1 MREPTAPSIPLTAMN
16 PAIPL
21 LLRAHAASRLRRIRD
36 TFRSTRRTILLL
48 AAVALAVIWLGQT
61 IASVMFREP
70 YDPGTLHGWTSL
82 ILMLYFGWHFVRV
95 AYKRPEAAIEWSPA
109 EEAQIVGGP
118 FRRWDVLIYRF
129 LIILTSIFPKALL
142 TAFVLLPDLWWSGL
156 PGILLALVF
165 LEGFRM
171 AIDIAVCC
179 LSPRGYL
186 RARILVF
193 SVLLTVVAVLAV
205 RAGGMD
211 DSGETATAQ
220 WLSSCGVAAESLRE
234 SRIGQVV
241 ERPFVVFADVI
252 TAQGF
257 SAALGLNSLIVLL
270 MVAGLLAAIG
280 ALDRLHESLLAT
292 SEQRLQRGGVA
303 GAADL
308 RDETSQG
315 TLPRIPRMAAVG
327 PILWRQL
334 KSAGRYRGSLAVA
347 LAIPAVLSCLPLMAV
362 NDTTYSFLV
371 LVATVVFYSF
381 VLLPEAIK
389 FDFRLDSDHLV
400 QLKMLPVSSFRMVVG
415 QLAVPILLATLF
427 QCGLYLVA
435 GVLREIPPILI
446 TSAILLSVPVNVLF
460 VAIDNLIFLLY
471 PHRPA
476 QEGFEAFVR
485 TILKFTFKSVILG
498 VAGGFVL
505 FWALSSRI
513 LADSVVGLPDQVR
526 LIFISGLCAAAWIS
540 AAAALAAVTCAFE
553 KFDVSVSVPT

>member
-1 MREPTAPSIPLTAMN
+1 MN

-21 LLRAHAASRLRRIRD
+21 LLRAHAASRLRRVRD
-36 TFRSTRRTILLL
+36 TFRSTRRTVLLL

-61 IASVMFREP
+61 IASVMFRDP
-70 YDPGTLHGWTSL
+70 YDPQTLHRWTSL

-118 FRRWDVLIYRF
+118 FRRQDVLTYRF
-129 LIILTSIFPKALL
+129 LIILTSILPKAVL

-156 PGILLALVF
+156 PGIFLALVF

-179 LSPRGYL
+179 LSPRAYRL
-186 RARILVF
+186 ARVIVLG
-193 SVLLTVVAVLAV
+193 VLLTSVASIVVH
-205 RAGGMD
+205 AGRVE
-211 DSGETATAQ
+211 STGETSTAR
-220 WLSSCGVAAESLRE
+220 WLASCAAAAESVR
-234 SRIGQVV
+234 SSSIGQFV
-241 ERPFVVFADVI
+241 ERPFIVFADMI
-252 TAQGF
+252 TAREF
-257 SAALGLNSLIVLL
+257 SATLCLNSLIVLA
-270 MVAGLLAAIG
+270 MVSGLLAGIGNLDRVHQSLLVRREQLLVEESGSQTGDTGNDAAEG
-280 ALDRLHESLLAT
+280 ALPQIPRLAT
-292 SEQRLQRGGVA
+292 
-303 GAADL
+303 
-308 RDETSQG
+308 
-315 TLPRIPRMAAVG
+315 VG
-327 PILWRQL
+327 PLVWRQL
-334 KSAGRYRGSLAVA
+334 KSARRYRGSLAVA

-362 NDTTYSFLV
+362 NDTAYSFLV

-400 QLKMLPVSSFRMVVG
+400 QLKVLPVSSFRMVVG
-415 QLAVPILLATLF
+415 QLAVPILIATLF
-427 QCGLYLVA
+427 QCGLYLLA
-435 GVLREIPPILI
+435 GVLREIPAVLIL
-446 TSAILLSVPVNVLF
+446 SAILLSIPMNVLF

-485 TILKFTFKSVILG
+485 TILKFTFKSVLLG

-505 FWALSSRI
+505 FWALSSRF

-526 LIFISGLCAAAWIS
+526 LIFISGLCAAAWMA

>member
-1 MREPTAPSIPLTAMN
+1 MN
-16 PAIPL
+16 PAFPL
-21 LLRAHAASRLRRIRD
+21 LLRAHAASRVRRVRD
-36 TFRSTRRTILLL
+36 NFRSTRRTILLL
-48 AAVALAVIWLGQT
+48 AAVALAVIWLSQT
-61 IASVMFREP
+61 IASVLFRAP
-70 YDPGTLHGWTSL
+70 YDPQALHGWTSL
-82 ILMLYFGWHFVRV
+82 TLMLYFGWHFVRV
-95 AYKRPEAAIEWSPA
+95 AYRRPDAAIEWSPA
-109 EEAQIVGGP
+109 EQAQIVGGP
-118 FRRWDVLIYRF
+118 FPRRDVLGYRF
-129 LIILTSIFPKALL
+129 LIILTSILPKAAL

-179 LSPRGYL
+179 LSPRGY
-186 RARILVF
+186 RHARVVVFGIL
-193 SVLLTVVAVLAV
+193 LAAVVALTV
-205 RAGGMD
+205 RAGGIQ
-211 DSGETATAQ
+211 STGETATAQ
-220 WLSSCGVAAESLRE
+220 WLSSCGAAVDSFR
-234 SRIGQVV
+234 SSSIGQAV
-241 ERPFVVFADVI
+241 ERPFAVFADVI
-252 TAQGF
+252 TAQEV
-257 SAALGLNSLIVLL
+257 SAALGLKSLVVLL
-270 MVAGLLAAIG
+270 MVAGLLAAIA
-280 ALDRLHESLLAT
+280 ALDRIHESLLVT
-292 SEQRLQRGGVA
+292 SEQRVPRGDDA

-308 RDETSQG
+308 CNETTHC

-334 KSAGRYRGSLAVA
+334 KSAGRYRGSLTVA

-427 QCGLYLVA
+427 QCSLYLVA
-435 GVLREIPPILI
+435 GMLREIPPLLI
-446 TSAILLSVPVNVLF
+446 TSAILLSIPINVLF

-485 TILKFTFKSVILG
+485 TILKFTFKSVLLG

-513 LADSVVGLPDQVR
+513 LADSVVGVPDQVR